1 MCWAFIRKLFVVTL
15 AATVG
20 AVSTTGN
27 ESAAE
32 DGLVFKIS
40 LNSQVNNE
48 LGLDVCRQF
57 NIVVINNTE
66 REIVLPYPNSME
78 AYDLFSFRFTN
89 LDAGT
94 IYLTERRQLDEQE
107 TIEMNRLYGTANRDV
122 KLQPGSQTY
131 YRIYFSELPIQL
143 RQNNSIQSMRAFK
156 SSWENIPE
164 PDEDARF
171 RVKAIPDFNR
181 IKALND
187 QLRSIKVDCT
197 PVESRIAASN
207 LKKPHYCLWYGKPEL
222 ALRLMKADREWI
234 IKTEN
239 VGAGR
244 KWTPLHCAACFG
256 QYEVVKW
263 LLENGANINALDQYR
278 HTPLHLASDPKIVS
292 EILKYKPL
300 LTIISTQQKQTPLQ
314 SAVERGNQSSSEKEK
329 TQLSEVARLLVEA
342 GAVYDLRSA
351 VFLNDLDHI
360 KSIAAE
366 TPEKL
371 HEGKLNNP
379 LRVAASLGRNEI
391 CKYLL
396 NEHQVD
402 IDQFAE
408 GSGCPIVFDALEFP
422 GTLQLLI
429 DHGANIETGFYRSNR
444 RVGNK
449 YLRSLGSKATVLHY
463 AAEMNSMESF
473 ELLLNAGMD
482 AFTDGNGG
490 EIPAGNSAFE
500 IAVRNGHIAKVKRVL
515 ELDQYKT
522 LDPDVRRDTLSRSL
536 IDATGKSSLIKD
548 DQRLE
553 LVELLLNEGA
563 DPSFKDQLNYTPL
576 SAAGLWF
583 QRSPK
588 DQRSL
593 ASECIRLLEQYGG
606 KMDLCTA
613 LTIGEQVRIDRMIK
627 NNKDCLEVTRYDG
640 YAPLHLAVMYDRPGV
655 IDQLIDAGVEVD
667 IKNTHNNSSYQN
679 QTPLYLA
686 INQNKP
692 EIAKKLLE
700 VGADPNIPAY
710 YQRTPLHI
718 AVTSRRVEL
727 IELLVKHG
735 ANPNLK
741 DKKNKS
747 PLDYCR
753 QVSWNEQ
760 AKAIEILEQK
770 ADQSK

>member
-1 MCWAFIRKLFVVTL
+1 M
-15 AATVG
+15 
-20 AVSTTGN
+20 
-27 ESAAE
+27 
-32 DGLVFKIS
+32 
-40 LNSQVNNE
+40 
-48 LGLDVCRQF
+48 
-57 NIVVINNTE
+57 
-66 REIVLPYPNSME
+66 
-78 AYDLFSFRFTN
+78 
-89 LDAGT
+89 
-94 IYLTERRQLDEQE
+94 
-107 TIEMNRLYGTANRDV
+107 
-122 KLQPGSQTY
+122 
-131 YRIYFSELPIQL
+131 
-143 RQNNSIQSMRAFK
+143 
-156 SSWENIPE
+156 
-164 PDEDARF
+164 
-171 RVKAIPDFNR
+171 
-181 IKALND
+181 
-187 QLRSIKVDCT
+187 
-197 PVESRIAASN
+197 
-207 LKKPHYCLWYGKPEL
+207 
-222 ALRLMKADREWI
+222 
-234 IKTEN
+234 
-239 VGAGR
+239 
-244 KWTPLHCAACFG
+244 
-256 QYEVVKW
+256 
-263 LLENGANINALDQYR
+263 LENGANINALDQYR

-300 LTIISTQQKQTPLQ
+300 LTIISTKQKQTPLQ
-314 SAVERGNQSSSEKEK
+314 SAVERWSRSKSDAEK
-329 TQLSEVARLLVEA
+329 TRLRQITQLLVNA

-360 KSIAAE
+360 KSVAAE
-366 TPEKL
+366 TPEQL

-391 CKYLL
+391 CQYLL

-408 GSGCPIVFDALEFP
+408 GSGCPIVFDALEYP
-422 GTLQLLI
+422 DTLQLLI
-429 DHGANIETGFYRSNR
+429 DHGANIETGFYRPTR

-463 AAEMNSMESF
+463 AAAMDSMESF

-515 ELDQYKT
+515 KLDQYKT

-536 IDATGKSSLIKD
+536 IDAAGKSSLIKD

-576 SAAGLWF
+576 SATGLWF
-583 QRSPK
+583 HRSPK

-606 KMDLCTA
+606 KMDLCTT

-627 NNKDCLEVTRYDG
+627 NDKDCLEVTRYDG
-640 YAPLHLAVMYDRPGV
+640 YAPLHLAVMYDRRGV

-667 IKNTHNNSSYQN
+667 IKNTHNSSAYQN

-735 ANPNLK
+735 ADPNLK

-753 QVSWNEQ
+753 QTSWNEQ
-760 AKAIEILEQK
+760 AKAIEILEK
-770 ADQSK
+770 KTDQSK